1 MRYFVQHNGP
11 CLEETVL
18 PSPTLLFV
26 NDVDALVALNLEA
39 TLALLSVLGLGKL
52 CRNIGNST
60 ARHIMQTSKLRISM
74 KDAGSLPARKRIGAP
89 KPGPN
94 MARFVINK

>member
-1 MRYFVQHNGP
+1 MG
-11 CLEETVL
+11 LALKKLLL

-60 ARHIMQTSKLRISM
+60 ARHIMQTSKLRISIKM
-74 KDAGSLPARKRIGAP
+74 LDHFQRKRIGAP